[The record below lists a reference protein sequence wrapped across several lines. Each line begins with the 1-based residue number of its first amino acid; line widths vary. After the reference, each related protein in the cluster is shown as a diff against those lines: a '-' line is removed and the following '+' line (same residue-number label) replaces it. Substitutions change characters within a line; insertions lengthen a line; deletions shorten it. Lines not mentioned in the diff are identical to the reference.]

1 MQLIVLGGGGGGRGV
16 AMAYENQNIQLINDN
31 GRSLLSN
38 SVCNNLVKNYNIVH
52 NNNNTH
58 IVIYTTKL
66 YFHVLVTYADIT

>member
-31 GRSLLSN
+31 GQSLLSN
-38 SVCNNLVKNYNIVH
+38 SVCNNLVKNYNTVH

-66 YFHVLVTYADIT
+66 YFHVLVT

>member
-1 MQLIVLGGGGGGRGV
+1 MQLIVLGGGGRGV

-38 SVCNNLVKNYNIVH
+38 SVCNNLVKNCTIVH
-52 NNNNTH
+52 TNNNTH

-66 YFHVLVTYADIT
+66 YFHVLVTYVDIT

>member
-1 MQLIVLGGGGGGRGV
+1 M
-16 AMAYENQNIQLINDN
+16 NNNDN

-38 SVCNNLVKNYNIVH
+38 SVCNNLVKNCNIVH

-66 YFHVLVTYADIT
+66 YFHVLVTY